1 MEAKVHFNIA
11 AMCEKPEVPPIS
23 FVTVIMASLLM
34 RPQDLQE
41 SESHEGSTPRQRRSC
56 AAWRLLMVKVME
68 LIWKFNADVMQEA
81 RKSLGMLRPSH
92 VTGWLCGSPVP
103 ASSAPSVSPLPM
115 CPVPSN
121 KQDDLE
127 RQRQEVGFHCHLENE
142 RRPPKCLRV
151 SAHTQCRA

>member
-1 MEAKVHFNIA
+1 MRFWAWYGNKRAFQHGSPLRETRSA
-11 AMCEKPEVPPIS
+11 PIS

-56 AAWRLLMVKVME
+56 AAWRLLMVTVVE

-92 VTGWLCGSPVP
+92 VSGWLCGSPVP
-103 ASSAPSVSPLPM
+103 AGTAPSVFTFADVSRAFQQARRLGATEARSGIPLP
-115 CPVPSN
+115 PR
-121 KQDDLE
+121 K
-127 RQRQEVGFHCHLENE
+127 
-142 RRPPKCLRV
+142 
-151 SAHTQCRA
+151 